1 MALGQTENPS
11 TRPSPIEIVALAPL
25 WPVATAPSRSV
36 PAETPLRRKY
46 PMLVFVSCTEAGVPL
61 APVECVSVTASDAME
76 CGVKSV
82 LPYQLAGAALLG
94 FCGSQLA
101 NSLNM
106 TMQTEAALAGFA
118 VAILLFAAAPVRSLR
133 HRVLR
138 LEETVSQMNPSSS
151 PPAV

>member
-1 MALGQTENPS
+1 M
-11 TRPSPIEIVALAPL
+11 
-25 WPVATAPSRSV
+25 
-36 PAETPLRRKY
+36 
-46 PMLVFVSCTEAGVPL
+46 
-61 APVECVSVTASDAME
+61 
-76 CGVKSV
+76 KSV
-82 LPYQLAGAALLG
+82 LPYQLAGAVLLG

-101 NSLNM
+101 YSLNM

-151 PPAV
+151 TPAV